1 MRNIWH
7 ILLVSVALLVQS
19 ALNVRADLTLE
30 TKEEQKVREFLPQL
44 DALEQKYST
53 DSEIQLGLAYIYTK
67 FGGST
72 TIPSKERFEK
82 VLTIDPDNRAALATL
97 SRKRA
102 RGYTATRNHF
112 RELLEVKIAV
122 AEKGGKTD
130 LSIPTYSE
138 LYALFDGDGEKP
150 IILTDFD
157 SARRQLREK
166 IEQKYSPTDI
176 LAEMNQAQAKDQT
189 NALYNYLKAHI
200 YLDTGQTDMAVREIE
215 EGVSKKYFSTYQDV
229 VGKAVARVLQ
239 AVDFPQVEKDEIA
252 GTRSPFEDFLV
263 QAIWKRGVAEQGKR
277 YEDQGDFGSAERIYK
292 LTIAMAK
299 QVQSE
304 SNVILGL
311 DKVAEKRVEGL
322 VEKGWNGA
330 AKPSDRPHSR
340 LTEYVFVCV
349 VCAGALVTV
358 VFLQRRRRTRCR
370 K

>member
-7 ILLVSVALLVQS
+7 MLLISVALLVQS
-19 ALNVRADLTLE
+19 AVDVRADLILE
-30 TKEEQKVREFLPQL
+30 TKEEQRVREFLPQL
-44 DALEQKYST
+44 GALEQKYST
-53 DSEIQLGLAYIYTK
+53 DSEIQLGLAFIYTK
-67 FGGST
+67 FGPST
-72 TIPSKERFEK
+72 TASPKERFDK
-82 VLTIDPDNRAALATL
+82 VLAIDPHNRPALATL

-102 RGYTATRNHF
+102 RRYVATRNDF
-112 RELLEVKIAV
+112 CNQLEWMIDA
-122 AEKGGKTD
+122 AEKRGKTE

-166 IEQKYSPTDI
+166 IDKKYPSTDI
-176 LAEMNQAQAKDQT
+176 LAEMNEAQAKDET

-200 YLDTGQTDMAVREIE
+200 YLDTGQTDMAVRELE
-215 EGVSKKYFSTYQDV
+215 EGVSKKYFSTYQEV
-229 VGKAVARVLQ
+229 LGKAVARVLQ

-263 QAIWKRGVAEQGKR
+263 QAIWKRGIAEQGTR
-277 YEDQGDFGSAERIYK
+277 YEEQGDFRSAERIYK
-292 LTIAMAK
+292 LTIAMSK

-304 SNVILGL
+304 SNLILGL

-322 VEKGWNGA
+322 VEKGWNDT
-330 AKPSDRPHSR
+330 AKSSDRPHSR
-340 LTEYVFVCV
+340 SIRYVYVCV
-349 VCAGALVTV
+349 VCAGALVIV